1 LADSQKLVAVVGWH
15 VVATALH
22 IVAWCVVANDTMLDE
37 PVSVQL
43 VGVPVRLATEAVPAR
58 VTVIVNGEVVVR
70 VTVEDPKLSA
80 VGIVAPATTS
90 FATV

>member
-1 LADSQKLVAVVGWH
+1 LSGAQKFVAVVGWH

-22 IVAWCVVANDTMLDE
+22 MVAWCVVANDTMLDE
-37 PVSVQL
+37 PVSIQL
-43 VGVPVRLATEAVPAR
+43 VGVPLRLATVAEPPR
-58 VTVIVNGEVVVR
+58 VIVIVYGEVVVR
-70 VTVEDPKLSA
+70 ATVEVPKLIA